1 MSRMRRPPLL
11 ASLAILLF
19 SFSTAAL
26 AAPPNPPAPPATP
39 GPPAAKPK
47 PRVAVK
53 PKPAAP
59 AAPPPDVRL
68 TIEVPTTRGTWTMRV
83 TNAGD
88 VPVRIAADA
97 RLLSFDVT
105 PRSARK
111 TAHCVLPADLRP
123 SDELDRAL
131 VVPPKRAY
139 TERFEPRLYCFGAA
153 EADALVP
160 GATVVAHLGWTGKRT
175 HAPYE
180 VEPIEDLTPAVSPIG
195 ALDAPAIA
203 LPDEPTASPPTTAPG
218 AAAVADPVPAHLSI
232 FGPRAIDAG
241 TAIGIDLA
249 VTLRN
254 DGDHHVMVR
263 FRPEQLSFDVIG
275 PAGAERCG
283 IGTPASA
290 PTREAFSTLG
300 SGGSATLSVVLSSY
314 CTGHT
319 LDQAGLLVVR
329 PRLDT
334 RRASGA
340 EIGLRTFDGEVLAAK
355 PTLVR
360 LHNGTK
366 IAELHRPVL
375 APE

>member
-1 MSRMRRPPLL
+1 MRHINLQGSLRGSLPV
-11 ASLAILLF
+11 ALAIVLG
-19 SFSTAAL
+19 SAPAL
-26 AAPPNPPAPPATP
+26 AA
-39 GPPAAKPK
+39 PPAAKPK
-47 PRVAVK
+47 PHVAAK

-59 AAPPPDVRL
+59 AAPQPDVRL
-68 TIEVPTTRGTWTMRV
+68 TIEAPTTRGTWTMHV

-97 RLLSFDVT
+97 RLLSLDVT
-105 PRSARK
+105 PRGSRK
-111 TAHCVLPADLRP
+111 TAHCALPSDLRP

-139 TERFEPRLYCFGAA
+139 VEAFEPRMFCFGAA

-160 GATVVAHLGWTGKRT
+160 GATVVAHLGWTGKRN
-175 HAPYE
+175 HAPFE

-203 LPDEPTASPPTTAPG
+203 VADEPTASPPGVATG
-218 AAAVADPVPAHLSI
+218 SAAQPDPVPAHLSL
-232 FGPRAIDAG
+232 GSVRAIDAA
-241 TAIGIDLA
+241 TVAGIELP

-254 DGDHHVMVR
+254 YGDHRVVVR

-300 SGGSATLSVVLSSY
+300 PGGSATLTVVLSSY

-319 LDQAGLLVVR
+319 LDQPGLLVVR

-340 EIGLRTFDGEVLAAK
+340 EIGLRTFDGEVLAAR
-355 PTLVR
+355 PTLIR
-360 LHNGTK
+360 LHSGTK
-366 IAELHRPVL
+366 VAELHRPVL